1 VFHVE
6 HFTIVPRRVGVSAQ
20 FLNWFTITNW
30 LSLFWSDKKMIRFLQ
45 TPGPIKKIVLGGLLT
60 VISVFMVITLV
71 PGFGSTDF
79 FGSSG
84 PARGVVAK
92 VAGTDITS
100 QEVQRQAR
108 EMVRQQFPRGGA
120 QASMLLPFFASQ
132 AAQQLIQRQ
141 ALLAEAEHLGL
152 RATDE
157 DVRDEL
163 QHGRYS
169 ETFFPGGNFIGQA
182 GYEELLQQHDLTV
195 PMFER
200 NVKESIL
207 IDKLRSLVAGG
218 AMVTDTE
225 IRQKFEKDNTKVKF
239 DYAILRKDDILKGL
253 HPTDPELKAFYDH
266 NKATYNNSVP
276 EKRKIKYVLIDTAK
290 LKGEAQISQQDLQTY
305 YDQHRDEFRVPEQVN
320 VRQILIKTPLPGADG
335 KVDQKGI
342 DDAHKKADDV
352 LKQLKAGA
360 KFEDLAKKYSED
372 PSSKD
377 GGSVGWIKRG
387 GFPVPEV
394 DKAAFSLPKGGT
406 SDVTNAGYAFV
417 ILRVEDK
424 QDAHL
429 KALAEVNAQ
438 IEPILKQQKAQ
449 QAADSAAS
457 ALLSLARTGGLDKA
471 ASAKGMQVVAT
482 DFISRT
488 DSLPGIGSSPQF
500 TEAVFNAAEKSP
512 PDQVQVQQGFV
523 IFELEAIKPPATPS
537 FEEIR
542 SRVETEFKNER
553 SGTLLTQKTQEL
565 SDRAKADH
573 DLKKV
578 AKELGATMKT
588 SDLVLP
594 DGQVPDIGSMS
605 GAASVAFTLK
615 PGDISGPVDSGNTGV
630 VLAILE
636 KQSPVDSD
644 FATKKDQIRDALVQN
659 KQTELFGLFMANLRE
674 QMEKSGKIK
683 INEQEMKSLT
693 KQQAEGEEG
702 E

>member
-1 VFHVE
+1 
-6 HFTIVPRRVGVSAQ
+6 
-20 FLNWFTITNW
+20 
-30 LSLFWSDKKMIRFLQ
+30 MIRFLQ
-45 TPGPIKKIVLGGLLT
+45 TPGPAKKIILGGMLLIICAAMVISLGGLGSGT
-60 VISVFMVITLV
+60 SF
-71 PGFGSTDF
+71 GFGMSAPT
-79 FGSSG
+79 
-84 PARGVVAK
+84 RGVIAK
-92 VAGTDITS
+92 VAGADITT

-141 ALLAEAEHLGL
+141 ALIAEAQHLGL
-152 RATDE
+152 KATDE
-157 DVRDEL
+157 AVREEL

-169 ETFFPGGNFIGQA
+169 QVFFPGGNFIGQPA
-182 GYEELLQQHDLTV
+182 YEQMLQDHDLT
-195 PMFER
+195 PTLFER
-200 NVKESIL
+200 SVKEDIL
-207 IDKLRSLVAGG
+207 IDKLRSLVAGS
-218 AMVTDTE
+218 AMVTDAE
-225 IRQKFEKDNTKVKF
+225 IQQRFEKENGKVKF
-239 DYAILRKDDILKGL
+239 DYAVLRKDDILKGL
-253 HPTDPELKAFYDH
+253 HPTDPELKAFYDR
-266 NKATYNNSVP
+266 NKATYNNSIP
-276 EKRKIKYVLIDTAK
+276 EKRKIKYVVIDSAK
-290 LKGEAQISQQDLQTY
+290 LQSAAQVSPQELQAY
-305 YDQHRDEFRVPEQVN
+305 YDQHRDEYRVPEQVN

-335 KVDQKGI
+335 KVDQKGV

-394 DKAAFSLPKGGT
+394 DKAAFSLSKGGT
-406 SDVTNAGYAFV
+406 SDVINAGYAFV
-417 ILRVEDK
+417 ILRIDDK

-429 KALAEVNAQ
+429 KTLAEVKDQ

-449 QAADSAAS
+449 QAAESQAS
-457 ALLSLARTGGLDKA
+457 ALLSQARAGGLDKA
-471 ASAKGMQVVAT
+471 AAAKNLPVVAT
-482 DFISRT
+482 DFISST
-488 DSLPGIGSSPQF
+488 DTLPGIGTAPQF
-500 TEAVFNAAEKSP
+500 TEAVFAAAEKSP
-512 PDQVQVQQGFV
+512 PDQIQVPQGFA
-523 IFELEAIKPPATPS
+523 IFELEAIKPAATPT

-573 DLKKV
+573 DLKKA

-588 SDLVLP
+588 SDFVLP

-605 GAASVAFTLK
+605 GAAAVAFTLK
-615 PGDISGPVDSGNTGV
+615 PGDISGPVDSGNTGA

-636 KQSPVDSD
+636 KQAPTEAD
-644 FATKKDQIRDALVQN
+644 FAAKKDQIRDTLMQG
-659 KQTELFGLFMANLRE
+659 KQSELFGLFMANLRE

-693 KQQAEGEEG
+693 KQQSEGDEGE
-702 E
+702 

>member
-1 VFHVE
+1 
-6 HFTIVPRRVGVSAQ
+6 
-20 FLNWFTITNW
+20 
-30 LSLFWSDKKMIRFLQ
+30 MIRFLQ

-79 FGSSG
+79 FGTA
-84 PARGVVAK
+84 PTRGVVAK
-92 VAGTDITS
+92 VAGADITS

-108 EMVRQQFPRGGA
+108 EMVHQQFPRGGA

-141 ALLAEAEHLGL
+141 ALIAEAEHLGL

-157 DVRDEL
+157 AVRDEL

-169 ETFFPGGNFIGQA
+169 GTFFPAGNFIGEA
-182 GYEELLQQHDLTV
+182 AYEELLQQHDLTV
-195 PMFER
+195 TQFER
-200 NVKESIL
+200 SVKEDIL
-207 IDKLRSLVAGG
+207 IDKLRSMVAGG
-218 AMVTDTE
+218 AMVTDAE
-225 IRQKFEKDNTKVKF
+225 IRQKFEKENTKVKF
-239 DYAILRKDDILKGL
+239 DYAVLRKDDILKEL
-253 HPTDPELKAFYDH
+253 HPTDSELKAFYDSH
-266 NKATYNNSVP
+266 KASYNNSIP

-290 LKGEAQISQQDLQTY
+290 LQSEAQVSQQDLQSY
-305 YDQHRDEFRVPEQVN
+305 YDQHRDEFRMPEQVN
-320 VRQILIKTPLPGADG
+320 VRQILIKTPLPGSDG
-335 KVDQKGI
+335 KVDQKGV
-342 DDAHKKADDV
+342 DGAQKKAQDV
-352 LKQLKAGA
+352 LAQLKGGA

-406 SDVTNAGYAFV
+406 SDVINAGYAFV
-417 ILRVEDK
+417 ILRVDDK
-424 QDAHL
+424 QDAHV
-429 KALAEVNAQ
+429 KTLAEVKDQ
-438 IEPILKQQKAQ
+438 IEPIIKQQKTQ
-449 QAADSAAS
+449 QAADSEAN
-457 ALLSLARTGGLDKA
+457 ALLAQARSGGLDKA
-471 ASAKGMQVVAT
+471 AAAKNLPVVAT

-500 TEAVFNAAEKSP
+500 TEAVFTAAEKSP
-512 PDQVQVQQGFV
+512 PDEVQVPQGFA
-523 IFELEAIKPPATPS
+523 IYELEAIKPPGTPT
-537 FEEIR
+537 FEEIH

-553 SGTLLTQKTQEL
+553 AGTLLTQKTQEL

-573 DLKKV
+573 DLKKA
-578 AKELGATMKT
+578 AKELGATMKS
-588 SDLVLP
+588 SDFVLP

-615 PGDISGPVDSGNTGV
+615 AGDISGPVDSGNTGV
-630 VLAILE
+630 VLEILD
-636 KQSPVDSD
+636 KQAPTDAD
-644 FATKKDQIRDALVQN
+644 FAGKKDQIRDTLVQS
-659 KQTELFGLFMANLRE
+659 KQSELFGLFMANLRE

-683 INEQEMKSLT
+683 INEQEMKALT
-693 KQQAEGEEG
+693 KQQGGGEEG

>member
-1 VFHVE
+1 
-6 HFTIVPRRVGVSAQ
+6 
-20 FLNWFTITNW
+20 
-30 LSLFWSDKKMIRFLQ
+30 MIRFLQ

-60 VISVFMVITLV
+60 IISVFMVITLV
-71 PGFGSTDF
+71 PGFGNTDF
-79 FGSSG
+79 FGGSG

-92 VAGTDITS
+92 VAGTDVTT

-141 ALLAEAEHLGL
+141 TVLAEAEHLGL

-169 ETFFPGGNFIGQA
+169 ETFFPGGNFIGQTA
-182 GYEELLQQHDLTV
+182 YEELLQQHDLTV
-195 PMFER
+195 TQFEQG
-200 NVKESIL
+200 VKEDIL
-207 IDKLRSLVAGG
+207 IDKLRSLISGSAT
-218 AMVTDTE
+218 VTDAE
-225 IRQKFEKDNTKVKF
+225 VRQKFEKENTKVKF
-239 DYAILRKDDILKGL
+239 DYAVLRKDDILKGL
-253 HPTDPELKAFYDH
+253 HPADPELRAFYDR
-266 NKATYNNSVP
+266 NKATYNNSIP

-290 LKGEAQISQQDLQTY
+290 IKGEIQVSQQDLQSY
-305 YDQHRDEFRVPEQVN
+305 YDQHRDEFRAPEQVN
-320 VRQILIKTPLPGADG
+320 VRQILIKTPLPGSDG
-335 KVDQKGI
+335 KVDQKGV
-342 DDAHKKADDV
+342 DAARKKADDA

-372 PSSKD
+372 PSTKD

-394 DKAAFSLPKGGT
+394 DKAAFSLAKGAVSG
-406 SDVTNAGYAFV
+406 VINAGYAFV
-417 ILRVEDK
+417 ILRIDDK

-429 KALAEVNAQ
+429 KTVAEVKDQ
-438 IEPILKQQKAQ
+438 IEPIIKQEKAQ

-457 ALLSLARTGGLDKA
+457 ALLSQARTGGLDKA
-471 ASAKGMQVVAT
+471 VAAKGIQVVAT
-482 DFISRT
+482 DFIGRT
-488 DSLPGIGSSPQF
+488 DTLPGIGTSPQF
-500 TEAVFNAAEKSP
+500 TDAVFSTAEKSP
-512 PDQVQVQQGFV
+512 PDQVQVAQGFA
-523 IFELEAIKPPATPS
+523 IFELVAIKPPATPT
-537 FEEIR
+537 FEDIR

-553 SGTLLTQKTQEL
+553 AGTLLTQKTQEL
-565 SDRAKADH
+565 ADRAKAGH
-573 DLKKV
+573 DLKKA

-588 SDLVLP
+588 SDFVLP

-605 GAASVAFTLK
+605 GAASVAFSLK
-615 PGDISGPVDSGNTGV
+615 PGEISGPVDSGNTGA

-636 KQSPVDSD
+636 KQAPTDQD
-644 FATKKDQIRDALVQN
+644 FTVKKDQIRDALVQS
-659 KQTELFGLFMANLRE
+659 KQSELFGLFMANLRE

-683 INEQEMKSLT
+683 INEQEMKTLT
-693 KQQAEGEEG
+693 KQQAEGDEG

>member
-1 VFHVE
+1 
-6 HFTIVPRRVGVSAQ
+6 
-20 FLNWFTITNW
+20 
-30 LSLFWSDKKMIRFLQ
+30 MIRFLQ
-45 TPGPIKKIVLGGLLT
+45 TPGPIKKFILGGLLT
-60 VISVFMVITLV
+60 IISVFMVITLV

-79 FGSSG
+79 FGTG
-84 PARGVVAK
+84 APARGVVAK

-108 EMVRQQFPRGGA
+108 QMVRQQFPRGGA

-141 ALLAEAEHLGL
+141 AIIAEAERLGL

-163 QHGRYS
+163 QHGRYA

-182 GYEELLQQHDLTV
+182 EYEELLQQHDLTV
-195 PMFER
+195 PQFER
-200 NVKESIL
+200 DVKDGIL

-218 AMVTDTE
+218 AMATDAE
-225 IRQKFEKDNTKVKF
+225 VREKFEKENTKVKF
-239 DYAILRKDDILKGL
+239 DYAVLRKDDILKGL
-253 HPTDPELKAFYDH
+253 HPTDPELKAFYEK
-266 NKATYNNSVP
+266 NKATYNNSIP
-276 EKRKIKYVLIDTAK
+276 EKRKIKYVLIDTTK
-290 LKGEAQISQQDLQTY
+290 LQAEAQVSQQDLQTY
-305 YDQHRDEFRVPEQVN
+305 YDQHRDEFRAPEQVN
-320 VRQILIKTPLPGADG
+320 VRQILIKTPLPGSDG
-335 KVDQKGI
+335 KVDQKGV
-342 DDAHKKADDV
+342 DDARKKADDA

-372 PSSKD
+372 PSGKN

-387 GFPVPEV
+387 GFPVAEV
-394 DKAAFSLPKGGT
+394 DKAAFSLGKGGT
-406 SDVTNAGYAFV
+406 SDVINAGYAFV

-429 KALAEVNAQ
+429 KTLAEVKDQ
-438 IEPILKQQKAQ
+438 IGPIIKQQKAQ
-449 QAADSAAS
+449 QAADAAAT
-457 ALLSLARTGGLDKA
+457 ALLAQARTGGLDKA
-471 ASAKGMQVVAT
+471 AAAKSMQVAAT

-488 DSLPGIGSSPQF
+488 DSLPGIGNAPQF

-512 PDQVQVQQGFV
+512 PDQVQVPQGFA
-523 IFELEAIKPPATPS
+523 IFELVAIKPPATPT

-553 SGTLLTQKTQEL
+553 SGTLLTQKTHEL
-565 SDRAKADH
+565 SDRAKTDH
-573 DLKKV
+573 DLKKA

-588 SDLVLP
+588 SDFVLP

-605 GAASVAFTLK
+605 GAASVAFSLK
-615 PGDISGPVDSGNTGV
+615 PGEISGPVDSGNTGV

-636 KQSPVDSD
+636 KQSPTDSD
-644 FATKKDQIRDALVQN
+644 FATKKDQIRDTLVQT
-659 KQTELFGLFMANLRE
+659 KQSELFGLFMANLRT

-693 KQQAEGEEG
+693 KQQTGGEEG

>member
-1 VFHVE
+1 
-6 HFTIVPRRVGVSAQ
+6 
-20 FLNWFTITNW
+20 
-30 LSLFWSDKKMIRFLQ
+30 MIRFLQ

-60 VISVFMVITLV
+60 IISVFMVITLV

-79 FGSSG
+79 FGSAPS
-84 PARGVVAK
+84 RGVVAK

-108 EMVRQQFPRGGA
+108 QMVQQQFPRGGS

-141 ALLAEAEHLGL
+141 ALIAEAEHLGL
-152 RATDE
+152 HATDD

-163 QHGRYS
+163 QHGRYA

-182 GYEELLQQHDLTV
+182 QYEELLQQHDLTV
-195 PMFER
+195 PLFER
-200 NVKESIL
+200 GVKDEIL

-218 AMVTDTE
+218 AMVSDVE
-225 IRQKFEKDNTKVKF
+225 IRQKFEKDNTKIKF
-239 DYAILRKDDILKGL
+239 DYAVLKKDDILKEL
-253 HPTDPELKAFYDH
+253 HPSDLELKAFYDR
-266 NKATYNNSVP
+266 NKATYNNSIP

-290 LKGEAQISQQDLQTY
+290 LQSEEQVSQQDLQKY
-305 YDQHRDEFRVPEQVN
+305 YDQHRDEYRVPEQVN
-320 VRQILIKTPLPGADG
+320 VRQILIKTPLPGTNG

-342 DDAHKKADDV
+342 DAARSKAEDA

-372 PSSKD
+372 PSSKN

-394 DKAAFSLPKGGT
+394 DKAAFSLAKGGT
-406 SDVTNAGYAFV
+406 SDVINAGYAFV
-417 ILRVEDK
+417 ILRVDDK

-429 KALAEVNAQ
+429 KTLAEVKDQ

-449 QAADSAAS
+449 QAADAGAS
-457 ALLSLARTGGLDKA
+457 ALVSQARTAGLDKA
-471 ASAKGMQVVAT
+471 AAAKGMAVVAT

-500 TEAVFNAAEKSP
+500 TEAVFTAAEKSP
-512 PDQVQVQQGFV
+512 PDEVQVPQGFV
-523 IFELEAIKPPATPS
+523 VYELEAIKPPATPT

-553 SGTLLTQKTQEL
+553 AATLLTQKTQEL
-565 SDRAKADH
+565 SDRAKAEH
-573 DLKKV
+573 DLKKA

-588 SDLVLP
+588 SDFVLP

-605 GAASVAFTLK
+605 GAASAAFTLK

-630 VLAILE
+630 VLAILD
-636 KQSPVDSD
+636 KQAPTDSD
-644 FATKKDQIRDALVQN
+644 FAAKKDQIRDTLVQN
-659 KQTELFGLFMANLRE
+659 KQSELFGLFMANLRE

-683 INEQEMKSLT
+683 INEQELKTLT
-693 KQQAEGEEG
+693 KQQAEGDEG

>member
-1 VFHVE
+1 
-6 HFTIVPRRVGVSAQ
+6 
-20 FLNWFTITNW
+20 
-30 LSLFWSDKKMIRFLQ
+30 MIRFLQ
-45 TPGPIKKIVLGGLLT
+45 TPGPIKKVVLGGLLT
-60 VISVFMVITLV
+60 IISVFMVITLV

-79 FGSSG
+79 FGSA
-84 PARGVVAK
+84 PTRGVVAK

-108 EMVRQQFPRGGA
+108 DMVRQQFPRGGS

-141 ALLAEAEHLGL
+141 VLIAEAEHLGL

-163 QHGRYS
+163 QHGRYA

-182 GYEELLQQHDLTV
+182 EYEELLQQHDLTV
-195 PMFER
+195 PLFER
-200 NVKESIL
+200 GVKDEIL
-207 IDKLRSLVAGG
+207 IDKLRSLIAGG
-218 AMVTDTE
+218 AMVSNAE
-225 IRQKFEKDNTKVKF
+225 IRDKFEKDNTKIKF
-239 DYAILRKDDILKGL
+239 DYAVLRKDDILKEL
-253 HPTDPELKAFYDH
+253 HPTDSELKAFYDR
-266 NKATYNNSVP
+266 NQATYNNSIP
-276 EKRKIKYVLIDTAK
+276 EKRKIKYVLIDTAR
-290 LKGEAQISQQDLQTY
+290 LQSEAQVSQQDLQKY
-305 YDQHRDEFRVPEQVN
+305 YDQHRDEYRVPEQVN
-320 VRQILIKTPLPGADG
+320 VRQILIKTPLPGPDG

-342 DDAHKKADDV
+342 DEAHKKADDA
-352 LKQLKAGA
+352 LTQLKAGA

-372 PSSKD
+372 PSSKN

-394 DKAAFSLPKGGT
+394 DKGAFSLPKGGT
-406 SDVTNAGYAFV
+406 SDVINAGYAFV
-417 ILRVEDK
+417 ILRVDDK

-429 KALAEVNAQ
+429 KTLAEVKDQ

-449 QAADSAAS
+449 QAADAAAS
-457 ALLSLARTGGLDKA
+457 ALVSQARTAGLDKA
-471 ASAKGMQVVAT
+471 AAAKNMQVVAT

-512 PDQVQVQQGFV
+512 PDQVQVSQGFV
-523 IFELEAIKPPATPS
+523 IFELEAIKPPATPT

-542 SRVETEFKNER
+542 SRVETEFKNQR
-553 SGTLLTQKTQEL
+553 AATLLTQKTQEL
-565 SDRAKADH
+565 SDRAKAEH
-573 DLKKV
+573 DLKKA

-588 SDLVLP
+588 SDFVLP

-615 PGDISGPVDSGNTGV
+615 PGDISGPVDNGNTGV
-630 VLAILE
+630 VLAILD
-636 KQSPVDSD
+636 KQAPTDSD
-644 FATKKDQIRDALVQN
+644 FAAKKDQIRDTLVQT
-659 KQTELFGLFMANLRE
+659 KQSELFGLFMANLRE

-693 KQQAEGEEG
+693 KQQSEGDEGE
-702 E
+702 

>member
-1 VFHVE
+1 
-6 HFTIVPRRVGVSAQ
+6 
-20 FLNWFTITNW
+20 
-30 LSLFWSDKKMIRFLQ
+30 MIRFLQ

-60 VISVFMVITLV
+60 IISVFMVITLV

-79 FGSSG
+79 LGTA

-92 VAGTDITS
+92 VAGADITT

-141 ALLAEAEHLGL
+141 ALIAEAQHLGL
-152 RATDE
+152 KATDE
-157 DVRDEL
+157 AVREEL

-169 ETFFPGGNFIGQA
+169 QVFFPGGNFIGQPA
-182 GYEELLQQHDLTV
+182 YEQMLQDHDLT
-195 PMFER
+195 PTLFER
-200 NVKESIL
+200 SVKEDIL
-207 IDKLRSLVAGG
+207 IDKLRSLVAGS
-218 AMVTDTE
+218 AMVTDAE
-225 IRQKFEKDNTKVKF
+225 IQQRFEKENGKVKF
-239 DYAILRKDDILKGL
+239 DYAVLRKDDILKGL
-253 HPTDPELKAFYDH
+253 HPTDPELKAFYDR
-266 NKATYNNSVP
+266 NKATYNNSIP
-276 EKRKIKYVLIDTAK
+276 EKRKIKYVVIDSAK
-290 LKGEAQISQQDLQTY
+290 LQSAAQVSPQELQAY
-305 YDQHRDEFRVPEQVN
+305 YDQHRDEYRVPEQVN

-335 KVDQKGI
+335 KVDQKGV

-394 DKAAFSLPKGGT
+394 DKAAFSLSKGGT
-406 SDVTNAGYAFV
+406 SDVINAGYAFV
-417 ILRVEDK
+417 ILRIDDK

-429 KALAEVNAQ
+429 KTLAEVKDQ

-449 QAADSAAS
+449 QAAESQAS
-457 ALLSLARTGGLDKA
+457 ALLSQARAGGLDKA
-471 ASAKGMQVVAT
+471 AAAKNLPVVAT
-482 DFISRT
+482 DFISST
-488 DSLPGIGSSPQF
+488 DTLPGIGTAPQF
-500 TEAVFNAAEKSP
+500 TEAVFAAAEKSP
-512 PDQVQVQQGFV
+512 PDQIQVPQGFA
-523 IFELEAIKPPATPS
+523 IFELEAIKPAATPT

-573 DLKKV
+573 DLKKA

-588 SDLVLP
+588 SDFVLP

-605 GAASVAFTLK
+605 GAAAVAFTLK
-615 PGDISGPVDSGNTGV
+615 PGDISGPVDSGNTGA

-636 KQSPVDSD
+636 KQAPTEAD
-644 FATKKDQIRDALVQN
+644 FAAKKDQIRDTLMQG
-659 KQTELFGLFMANLRE
+659 KQSELFGLFMANLRE

-693 KQQAEGEEG
+693 KQQSEGDEGE
-702 E
+702 